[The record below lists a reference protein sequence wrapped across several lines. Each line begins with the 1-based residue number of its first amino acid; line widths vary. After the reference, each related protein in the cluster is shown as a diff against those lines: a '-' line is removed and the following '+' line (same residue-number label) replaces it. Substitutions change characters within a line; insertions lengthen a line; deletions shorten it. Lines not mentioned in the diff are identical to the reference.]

1 MANYYSARAYLS
13 KARHDL
19 EIAKNYASRLASV
32 SSLKS
37 ARTELSVLITSLDK
51 AQSALRDKFDE
62 NIDYSMFRICEPERS
77 EELYRA
83 SFIYGVVCNV
93 NDTLKRACCLS
104 DSKSSDNEHLSN
116 KLIEKNVN
124 EALYAVNVILKEQE
138 KLYSESTEPQ
148 KENNAQA
155 HDAKQ
160 TEDEIAHF
168 DKIEKAIQKGEYA
181 AESADSRISRM
192 RILDHVCNI
201 QIWRELIDNELERL
215 DESIID
221 SRVTHSENS

>member
-13 KARHDL
+13 KAGHDL
-19 EIAKNYASRLASV
+19 EIAKNYASRLASD
-32 SSLKS
+32 SILKS
-37 ARTELSVLITSLDK
+37 AQTELSVLITLLDK
-51 AQSALRDKFDE
+51 AQSVLMTKFDE
-62 NIDYSMFRICEPERS
+62 NVDYSRFRICEPERS

-93 NDTLKRACCLS
+93 NNTLERACRLNE
-104 DSKSSDNEHLSN
+104 SKYPDNENLSN
-116 KLIEKNVN
+116 KLIEKNIN

-138 KLYSESTEPQ
+138 MLYSESTESQ
-148 KENNAQA
+148 KETNAQT
-155 HDAKQ
+155 HEAKQ
-160 TEDEIAHF
+160 TEDEIVHF
-168 DKIEKAIQKGEYA
+168 DKIEKAIQKGESA

-201 QIWRELIDNELERL
+201 QIWRELIDNELEKL

-221 SRVTHSENS
+221 SRVTHNENS